1 MSTKT
6 IHTLI
11 KKYFIAKKKIGQH
24 KVVTNLQFIEN
35 TVSETCNTTRY
46 PWTLW
51 RGPPPRVTQLGRTE
65 PRKGLKGSEV
75 AGVIQLNL
83 LQNKPFYE
91 CEEVGEG
98 SQIKAEVSEEVMA
111 VMHQEGAREG
121 RGSSSQRATV
131 NRDQQVLT
139 IYLSYLALGRERKGR
154 NKLLSALYGLPW

>member
-1 MSTKT
+1 M
-6 IHTLI
+6 
-11 KKYFIAKKKIGQH
+11 
-24 KVVTNLQFIEN
+24 
-35 TVSETCNTTRY
+35 
-46 PWTLW
+46 
-51 RGPPPRVTQLGRTE
+51 
-65 PRKGLKGSEV
+65 
-75 AGVIQLNL
+75 IQLNL

-154 NKLLSALYGLPW
+154 NKLLSALYGLP